1 MKTAI
6 SLLDDLFLRAE
17 AFANQKAM
25 NRSELYAKALLE
37 YLEQHDHSS
46 ITAQLNDVYTEIDS
60 SLPTQIAELGFET
73 LRRVK
78 Q

>member
-6 SLLDDLFLRAE
+6 SLPDDLFLRAE
-17 AFANQKAM
+17 AFAHQKTM
-25 NRSELYAKALLE
+25 NRSELYAKALTD
-37 YLEQHDHSS
+37 YLEQHDHNS
-46 ITAQLNDVYTEIDS
+46 ITTQLNDIYNEIDS
-60 SLPTQIAELGFET
+60 SLPAEIAELGFET